1 MKMAASVEEY
11 IESEDT
17 FAGGLVLL
25 RDIMTSTE
33 LQETVK
39 WGIPT
44 YAINNKNVVS
54 ISAFKNHFGVW
65 FFNGVFLSDPLHIL
79 INAQEGKTK
88 GLRQLRFTNA
98 NEIDKKIIL
107 KYVLEAIDNQKKG
120 LEIRLEKKKLVI
132 PVELASIL
140 NDNEKL
146 ASIFESLTLGKKR
159 AFAEY
164 VGDAKRKETKIKR
177 LEKIIPMILN
187 NIGLND
193 KYR

>member
-159 AFAEY
+159 AFSEY
-164 VGDAKRKETKIKR
+164 VGGAKRKETKIKR

>member
-65 FFNGVFLSDPLHIL
+65 FFNGAFLSDPLHIL

-88 GLRQLRFTNA
+88 GLR
-98 NEIDKKIIL
+98 
-107 KYVLEAIDNQKKG
+107 
-120 LEIRLEKKKLVI
+120 
-132 PVELASIL
+132 
-140 NDNEKL
+140 
-146 ASIFESLTLGKKR
+146 
-159 AFAEY
+159 
-164 VGDAKRKETKIKR
+164 
-177 LEKIIPMILN
+177 
-187 NIGLND
+187 
-193 KYR
+193 

>member
-1 MKMAASVEEY
+1 MKMAKSVEEY
-11 IESEDT
+11 IESADLY
-17 FAGGLVLL
+17 ADGLVVL
-25 RDIMTSTE
+25 RDIMTLTE

-44 YAINNKNVVS
+44 YTINNKNVVS
-54 ISAFKNHFGVW
+54 ISAFKKYVGVW
-65 FFNGVFLSDPLHIL
+65 FFNGVFLSDPENIL

-98 NEIDKKIIL
+98 KSIDKKIIL
-107 KYVLEAIDNQKKG
+107 EYVLEAIDNQKKG
-120 LEIRLEKKKLVI
+120 LVVRPEKKELVI
-132 PVELASIL
+132 PTELTLVL
-140 NDNEKL
+140 NENQKL

-159 AFAEY
+159 EFTEY
-164 VGDAKRKETKIKR
+164 VGDAKREDTRIKR

>member
-1 MKMAASVEEY
+1 MAASVEEY

-159 AFAEY
+159 AFSEY
-164 VGDAKRKETKIKR
+164 VGGAKRKETKIKR

>member
-159 AFAEY
+159 AFAAY

>member
-1 MKMAASVEEY
+1 MAASVEEY

-44 YAINNKNVVS
+44 YAINNKNVVC

-120 LEIRLEKKKLVI
+120 LEIKQKQKKLVI

-159 AFAEY
+159 AFSEY
-164 VGDAKRKETKIKR
+164 VGGAKRKETKIKR

>member
-11 IESEDT
+11 IESKDT

-120 LEIRLEKKKLVI
+120 LEIKQKQKKLVI

-159 AFAEY
+159 VFAAY
-164 VGDAKRKETKIKR
+164 VGGAIRKETKIKR

>member
-1 MKMAASVEEY
+1 M
-11 IESEDT
+11 
-17 FAGGLVLL
+17 
-25 RDIMTSTE
+25 
-33 LQETVK
+33 
-39 WGIPT
+39 
-44 YAINNKNVVS
+44 
-54 ISAFKNHFGVW
+54 
-65 FFNGVFLSDPLHIL
+65 
-79 INAQEGKTK
+79 
-88 GLRQLRFTNA
+88 
-98 NEIDKKIIL
+98 
-107 KYVLEAIDNQKKG
+107 LEAIDNQKKG
-120 LEIRLEKKKLVI
+120 LELRSIKKKLVI